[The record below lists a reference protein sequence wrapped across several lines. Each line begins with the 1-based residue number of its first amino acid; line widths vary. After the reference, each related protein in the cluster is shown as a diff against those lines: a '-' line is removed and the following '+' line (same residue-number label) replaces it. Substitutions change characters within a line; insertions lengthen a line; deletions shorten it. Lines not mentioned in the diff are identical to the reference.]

1 MEKAIERI
9 LSRKYPELEMGWHLP
24 LWAKV
29 VDNGEALAQQTAT
42 EHRPVYA
49 VSVRILD
56 CYGNVD
62 AEVPVINDV
71 LVPVPA
77 GAANQRGQWSKPL
90 VDTVVELAFAYGSPA
105 HPFIRSILPHGL
117 VLPTMGEK
125 DQRWQQS
132 EQSYIEI
139 TEQNDWTQ
147 IGRNR
152 QTDIELNDT
161 LHVGETRQVTA
172 KDQLREI
179 ELSDTLH
186 VGETRTVTA
195 KDQLREI
202 ELSDTLH
209 VGETRT
215 VTAKNQQ
222 REIEL
227 SDTLHVGETRTIT
240 AKNSAMEIEEG
251 LKQRIG
257 QLREIIA
264 SKHWVGDDATNIY
277 QLLHDLMVTV
287 ADLSKI
293 AGTHTHPYTWSDPG
307 GAAVTS
313 PPIQTSSY
321 TQKGTEA
328 TQYAGQLKPLLK

>member
-1 MEKAIERI
+1 MEKAIERV
-9 LSRKYPELEMGWHLP
+9 LQRKYPELQMGWHLP

-29 VDNGEALAQQTAT
+29 VDNGQPLAQQTAT
-42 EHRPVYA
+42 EQRPVYA

-56 CYGNVD
+56 RYGNVD
-62 AEVPVINDV
+62 TEVPVINDV

-77 GAANQRGQWSKPL
+77 GAAHQRGQWSKPL

-132 EQSYIEI
+132 EKSYIEI
-139 TEQNDWTQ
+139 TDENDWTQ
-147 IGRNR
+147 KGRNS
-152 QTDIELNDT
+152 TVELEED
-161 LHVGETRQVTA
+161 ETVKAMNSTT
-172 KDQLREI
+172 EI
-179 ELSDTLH
+179 E
-186 VGETRTVTA
+186 
-195 KDQLREI
+195 KD
-202 ELSDTLH
+202 
-209 VGETRT
+209 
-215 VTAKNQQ
+215 
-222 REIEL
+222 
-227 SDTLHVGETRTIT
+227 
-240 AKNSAMEIEEG
+240 

-313 PPIQTSSY
+313 PPLQLSSY